1 MSSYQIS
8 VSPTR
13 RAAARFI
20 EHVRRSILHALAEES
35 SKRGITQSDIA
46 REIGIHR
53 SVINRELR
61 GYKDISVGRVAEIAQ
76 ALGRDPFLELRNL
89 SAEWQANVSTHLPEI
104 KTTAPVGV
112 VAIKNLK
119 NFEAV
124 TS

>member
-1 MSSYQIS
+1 M
-8 VSPTR
+8 
-13 RAAARFI
+13 
-20 EHVRRSILHALAEES
+20 HALAEES